1 MREFFKLL
9 REAKGA
15 TAIEYGMIA
24 ALIAI
29 AAVAAFQGLGTSI
42 DNTFVEVKAKVD
54 G

>member
-1 MREFFKLL
+1 MKRIGKLL
-9 REAKGA
+9 GDARGA

-29 AAVAAFQGLGTSI
+29 AAIAAFQGLGNRI
-42 DNTFVEVKAKVD
+42 DDTFIEVKEKVD